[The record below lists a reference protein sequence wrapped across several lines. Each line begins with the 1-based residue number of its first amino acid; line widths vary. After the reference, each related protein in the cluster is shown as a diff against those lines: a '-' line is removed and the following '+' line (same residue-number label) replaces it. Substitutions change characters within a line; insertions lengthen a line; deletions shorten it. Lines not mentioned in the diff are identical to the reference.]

1 MSINW
6 KVRLQNKV
14 FVASMLA
21 LVISFVYDVLA
32 ILGIAPGVDENTVM
46 ALVDTV
52 LKVLAAVGILTDP
65 TTEGISDSTQAMTYL
80 KPKKE

>member
-6 KVRLQNKV
+6 KVRFQNKV

-21 LVISFVYDVLA
+21 LAISFVYDVLA
-32 ILGIAPGVDENTVM
+32 LLGIAPGVDESTVL

-52 LKVLAAVGILTDP
+52 LKVLAAVGILADP

>member
-32 ILGIAPGVDENTVM
+32 ILGVAPSVDENTVM
-46 ALVDTV
+46 ALVDTA

>member
-52 LKVLAAVGILTDP
+52 LKVLAAVGILADP

>member
-46 ALVDTV
+46 ALVDTA